1 MNMSR
6 FAKRLIRQKFLA
18 RSERGQSL
26 VEMTLGFVILLLV
39 ASGLLDLGRLY
50 FVYVALEDG
59 AGEAATYLA
68 INPACAYATDGAN
81 CADPS
86 NAEFRASTAGG
97 HLVDW
102 SDATVTITRP
112 DPYAQGDEIG
122 VQIAYPFK
130 LLTPV
135 IPDIAGANTITLTAD
150 AKSVVLPSS

>member
-1 MNMSR
+1 MSH
-6 FAKRLIRQKFLA
+6 FAKRLIPQKFLA
-18 RSERGQSL
+18 HSERGQSL

-50 FVYVALEDG
+50 FIYIALEDG

-86 NAEFRASTAGG
+86 NAEYRAKNAGG
-97 HLVDW
+97 YLVDW

-112 DPYAQGDEIG
+112 TPYAQGDEIG
-122 VQIAYPFK
+122 VQIAYTFK
-130 LLTPV
+130 LITPV
-135 IPDIAGANTITLTAD
+135 IPDIAGADTLTLTAD
-150 AKSVVLPSS
+150 AESVVLPSS